1 MTSSSQKKISLLKE
15 DLSRLLNCMLE
26 EFPVQG
32 FFFLHDEGFWQESPQ
47 NWPERVQS
55 EILFWL
61 KKENESERKKWLEV
75 TTDFIFIHGFSL
87 LEKVR
92 LALRSFSWPLEKM
105 AISFEELR
113 ARHEFRT
120 GLGEFREGKNS
131 SLDYLLSFID
141 CLTFLVL
148 QEALQINLSFPYA
161 EWDSQARAINFFWQK
176 KLEQLKTSL
185 ASGLS
190 PEEIESF
197 FSLSRT
203 LKDCSGDFVD
213 NVAGIIAEEQR
224 LATHLNQWL
233 QKLEEAQDKEA
244 IYASLRDRLQPPLGI
259 VTHVTPAFFYPAV
272 AILLHPEIDVS
283 SGLPYLASLI
293 ISLFKDSR
301 ASDYLLFALKSF
313 PPFWTKIR
321 ENIIYCLGNLRE
333 ARAVPWLKQVL
344 ELPDILES
352 PEASEAAFSPLR
364 EQKEEA
370 IWALGKIGFASSQAI
385 NLLASYADHPSAR
398 LKTYLA
404 WSLGEIGRSQREK
417 TGGISADILIALLK
431 LLKEK
436 NKEVF
441 EETVSALKKI
451 QMPEFIHSLY
461 LYHVGAVNL
470 LSLKPAEVGL
480 NELSLTLNHLLQE
493 KKRVVMAVTGDSG
506 TGKTYFCQ
514 VLASGLADLKPG
526 DILYL
531 MRDSKEGRKIFNRL
545 LGRNW
550 LKKYI
555 DPLYYQQDIV
565 ESDRPEDFWQQ
576 FLETYGPKRFILLDG
591 CRDRHYFERI
601 VDLFYERGEL
611 DVVVN
616 FRANLSTRRLN
627 LEAREVA
634 LESVK
639 LHLSFLEEPSIEDT
653 FLYQEGKIILY
664 DLDNSIS
671 GRLNRE
677 ETAELFRRR
686 AIEGWGE
693 LIRLGHF
700 EPESFWSVT
709 KEEIE
714 IEEKE
719 FSLESATWPESSITP
734 LLSEEEILEP
744 RLNQNLDQEP
754 HLLSTF
760 FLDQLEPE
768 RLYLYAQ
775 NQIGGVDKKGKF
787 FVFTLIDY
795 RLFTSCLQTE
805 VRAEALLGRNFC
817 FQEKE
822 PGLTLLSFEREQV
835 IKYNWPARPILRLAA
850 LPPWHLFMILQD
862 GALYLWDFEEQ
873 KISHIIFP
881 WGKKNLINSM
891 AIEPGHRLY
900 LASEE
905 EIFHLDLNKGKI
917 SRTRFKEGLIQ
928 AIEYLPR
935 NKLLVIFSD
944 QAKEKAGLKIVDFE
958 QRRTATVR
966 PEGIQE
972 IKAARCLQDG
982 RLIIGG
988 QEIRE
993 NQGEKPGLRTFLSL
1007 LIPEKNFYG
1016 LARINRQEYKI
1027 NDLVAFGPR
1036 ILTCGQEPDGQASFR
1051 IWGSRFF
1058 VRTELSKLKIKA

>member
-1 MTSSSQKKISLLKE
+1 MTSLNKNETIFLKNLPE
-15 DLSRLLNCMLE
+15 LLNFLLE
-26 EFPVQG
+26 QFPLQG
-32 FFFLHDEGFWQESPQ
+32 FFFINEQGYWQESPQ
-47 NWPERVQS
+47 NWPDRVQS
-55 EILFWL
+55 EILYWL
-61 KKENESERKKWLEV
+61 KKENERERKKWLEV
-75 TTDFIFIHGFSL
+75 AADFICGHDFYL
-87 LEKVR
+87 LEKVS
-92 LALRSFSWPLEKM
+92 ASLRNFSWPMEKM
-105 AISFEELR
+105 AITLEELR
-113 ARHEFRT
+113 AQYKLDIS
-120 GLGEFREGKNS
+120 LGESGEVKS
-131 SLDYLLSFID
+131 SCLSYLLSFFD
-141 CLTFLVL
+141 FLTVLIL
-148 QEALQINLSFPYA
+148 QEALRINLSFPYP
-161 EWDSQARAINFFWQK
+161 EWDNQGRAINLFWQK
-176 KLEQLKTSL
+176 KNEQLENTL

-190 PEEIESF
+190 REEVESF
-197 FSLSRT
+197 FSLSRR
-203 LKDCSGDFVD
+203 LKDFSGDFIN

-224 LATHLNQWL
+224 LAVHLNQSL
-233 QKLEEAQDKEA
+233 QKLDEGAHKEA
-244 IYASLRDRLQPPLGI
+244 IYADLRDRLQPPLGI
-259 VTHVTPAFFYPAV
+259 VTNVTPGFFYPAI

-283 SGLPYLASLI
+283 SGLPYLASLL
-293 ISLFKDSR
+293 ISLFNDPR
-301 ASDYLLFALKSF
+301 ASDYLLHALKTF

-321 ENIIYCLGNLRE
+321 ENVIYSLGNLRE

-344 ELPDILES
+344 ELPDFLKKTG
-352 PEASEAAFSPLR
+352 ASEAAFSPLR

-385 NLLASYADHPSAR
+385 NLLASYADHPSTR

-404 WSLGEIGRSQREK
+404 WSLGEIGHSQREK

-451 QMPEFIHSLY
+451 QMPEFIHYLY

-514 VLASGLADLKPG
+514 VLASGIADLKSG

-545 LGRNW
+545 LGRDW

-555 DPLYYQQDIV
+555 DPLYYQHDLA
-565 ESDRPEDFWQQ
+565 ESDRPEDFWQK
-576 FLETYGPKRFILLDG
+576 FLETYGTKRFILLDG

-601 VDLFYERGEL
+601 VDLFHEKGEL

-653 FLYQEGKIILY
+653 FLYQDGKIILY

-686 AIEGWGE
+686 TIAGWGE

-700 EPESFWSVT
+700 EPESFWPVN
-709 KEEIE
+709 EEDIE
-714 IEEKE
+714 IEVKS
-719 FSLESATWPESSITP
+719 FSRQPVTWPESSITP
-734 LLSEEEILEP
+734 FLSEEEILEP

-754 HLLSTF
+754 HLLSTI
-760 FLDQLEPE
+760 FLQQLEPE

-775 NQIGGVDKKGKF
+775 NQIGGLDKKGKF
-787 FVFTLIDY
+787 FVFTLLDH
-795 RLFTSCLQTE
+795 RLFTTHLQTE
-805 VRAEALLGRNFC
+805 ISANSLLGRNFC

-822 PGLTLLSFEREQV
+822 PGLNLLSFEREQV
-835 IKYNWPARPILRLAA
+835 TKYDWPAIPIRYLAA
-850 LPPWHLFMILQD
+850 LPPWHLFMVLQD
-862 GALYLWDFEEQ
+862 GELYLWNFEEQ
-873 KISHIIFP
+873 NISRILFP
-881 WGKKNLINSM
+881 WKQNPLIHWV
-891 AIEPGHRLY
+891 AIEPGYRLY
-900 LASEE
+900 LASEQ
-905 EIFHLDLNKGKI
+905 EIFHLDLNKEKI
-917 SRTRFKEGLIQ
+917 SRTLFKKELIQ
-928 AIEYLPR
+928 DIEYLPR

-944 QAKEKAGLKIVDFE
+944 QDKEEAGLKIVDFE
-958 QRRTATVR
+958 HKRIATIWI
-966 PEGIQE
+966 PGIQG

-988 QEIRE
+988 QEIKE
-993 NQGEKPGLRTFLSL
+993 DQGEKPAVRTFLSL

-1027 NDLVAFGPR
+1027 KDLIVFGPR
-1036 ILTCGQEPDGQASFR
+1036 IFTCGQEPDGQASLR
-1051 IWGSRFF
+1051 IWGSQFF
-1058 VRTELSKLKIKA
+1058 VRNELSKLKIRP